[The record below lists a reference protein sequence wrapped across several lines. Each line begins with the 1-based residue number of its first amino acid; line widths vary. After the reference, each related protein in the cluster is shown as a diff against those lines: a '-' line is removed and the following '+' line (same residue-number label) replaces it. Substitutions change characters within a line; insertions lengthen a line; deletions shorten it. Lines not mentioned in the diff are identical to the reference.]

1 MTQQVQR
8 KAAAINK
15 ELETLPEPPAGNPCI
30 LVVQSLNDFE
40 TNIKKLIDGDILTLV
55 AGEVSGWSFWK
66 DWNNLAMTFRG
77 VMEESRPLLMMD
89 DSTDSMRTSTKHR
102 HPETIDLDEELSDNG
117 IASQYGSK
125 RRRISESPHERTAKE
140 EQPTPSK
147 RQITGIPLSTPEKN
161 GSKIPTSDR
170 RFATRFSLTLIRD
183 IIQEGVPGLPGQIDT
198 RTVDRVIQMSLQK
211 WRKPLEQFLNRVE
224 RLCCDMF
231 MKHINEIFGR
241 WRPTG
246 LYTRVVEICSSFLKD
261 AMASQRQAAQRA
273 LQLELH
279 RPACFNAEGLKMA
292 DEKALSQIQASRHH
306 YRASVYVS
314 QQEQRATKGNVGL
327 SKEDRVSKFSDTQLG
342 SDPYSQEVHLMGV
355 SQFIVTSG

>member
-15 ELETLPEPPAGNPCI
+15 ELEALPEPPTGNPSI

-40 TNIKKLIDGDILTLV
+40 TNIKKLIDGDISTLV

-66 DWNNLAMTFRG
+66 AWNNLAMTFRG

-89 DSTDSMRTSTKHR
+89 DSTDSMRSSTKHR
-102 HPETIDLDEELSDNG
+102 HPETIDLDEELSDTE
-117 IASQYGSK
+117 IPSQYGSK
-125 RRRISESPHERTAKE
+125 RRRLSKSPHERTTKE
-140 EQPTPSK
+140 EEPTL
-147 RQITGIPLSTPEKN
+147 PLSIPEKN
-161 GSKIPTSDR
+161 GSKIINSDR
-170 RFATRFSLTLIRD
+170 RFTTRFSLTLIRD

-211 WRKPLEQFLNRVE
+211 WSKPLEQFLNRVE
-224 RLCCDMF
+224 RLCSDMF
-231 MKHINEIFGR
+231 MKHINEVFGR

-279 RPACFNAEGLKMA
+279 KPACFNAEGLKMA

-306 YRASVYVS
+306 YRALLYVN
-314 QQEQRATKGNVGL
+314 QMEQRTTKGNIGL
-327 SKEDRVSKFSDTQLG
+327 SKEDKIAKVSDTQLG

-355 SQFIVTSG
+355 SQFTVTSG